1 MATDK
6 TASWSL
12 GESVLWYS
20 PNTTL
25 DAAWS
30 LGESFLVDEYE
41 APVGGLPL
49 EMGPIAFQY
58 FRRMRN

>member
-6 TASWSL
+6 TGTWSL

-25 DAAWS
+25 DNMWS
-30 LGESFLVDEYE
+30 YGENAFLDEYVAE
-41 APVGGLPL
+41 GEPTSAG
-49 EMGPIAFQY
+49 EFFQL
-58 FRRMRN
+58 F